1 MREGDGSA
9 TSGAAWVSRR
19 VIDGE
24 RPGYVE
30 LTVDR
35 INEFD
40 SGWRFYAGDESQAYL
55 DDVENCVMEHLAHTV
70 ERWSELA
77 ELVASAPAAGHW
89 LWDTRER
96 RYREI

>member
-1 MREGDGSA
+1 VA
-9 TSGAAWVSRR
+9 GAAWVSRR

-30 LTVDR
+30 RTTDR

-40 SGWRFYAGDESQAYL
+40 SGWRFYAGDESEAYL
-55 DDVENCVMEHLAHTV
+55 DEVANCVMEHLAHAV
-70 ERWSELA
+70 ERWSEVA
-77 ELVASAPAAGHW
+77 DLVANGPSAGHW
-89 LWDTRER
+89 LWDAQQR